1 MRPTFAPV
9 LLAAALALSMGCTE
23 PAFTPAKA
31 RVGMTEEQVV
41 AALGRPTATIVQGG
55 ATFLEYE
62 TYDQDRW
69 FGSGRKE
76 NVQVFLVRL
85 TGGKVDA
92 VGKKG
97 DLEDP
102 KAPSTRIEG
111 AGKPGAEPAA
121 ATAVP
126 SAPFDLRAELEK
138 LEKLQRDGLITE
150 AEFRDLRQHAL
161 DKAKSQ

>member
-1 MRPTFAPV
+1 MRPTVAPV
-9 LLAAALALSMGCTE
+9 FLAAALALSMGCTE

-31 RVGMTEEQVV
+31 QVGMTEEQVV
-41 AALGRPTATIVQGG
+41 RALGRPTATIVQGG
-55 ATFLEYE
+55 VTFLEYE

-76 NVQVFLVRL
+76 NVQVFVVRL
-85 TGGKVDA
+85 TGGQVDA

-111 AGKPGAEPAA
+111 YRKPGAEPAPA
-121 ATAVP
+121 GA
-126 SAPFDLRAELEK
+126 APFDLRTELEK
-138 LEKLQRDGLITE
+138 LEKMKRDGLITE
-150 AEFRDLRQHAL
+150 PEYRDLRQRVL
-161 DKAKSQ
+161 DKARSQ

>member
-9 LLAAALALSMGCTE
+9 LSAAALVLSMGCTE

-69 FGSGRKE
+69 FSSGRKE
-76 NVQVFLVRL
+76 NVQVFVVRL

-102 KAPSTRIEG
+102 KAPATRIEG
-111 AGKPGAEPAA
+111 YRKPGAEPAA
-121 ATAVP
+121 AGG
-126 SAPFDLRAELEK
+126 APFDLRAELEK
-138 LEKLQRDGLITE
+138 LEKLKRDGLISE